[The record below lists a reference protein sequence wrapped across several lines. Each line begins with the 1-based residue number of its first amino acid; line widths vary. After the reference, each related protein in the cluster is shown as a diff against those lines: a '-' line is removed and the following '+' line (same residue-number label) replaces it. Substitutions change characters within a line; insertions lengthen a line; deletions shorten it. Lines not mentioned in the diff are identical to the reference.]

1 MIGAGTID
9 NRSEALRPMVNI
21 LANDREITRLVCDQ
35 PGCKKMC
42 QIIRKVREIENLP
55 VADNTADVVISNCV
69 INLSPSKLRGRLS
82 LFI

>member
-1 MIGAGTID
+1 LFRAFSFH
-9 NRSEALRPMVNI
+9 RL
-21 LANDREITRLVCDQ
+21 NDRLFELRQIE
-35 PGCKKMC
+35 CKKMR